1 MRDFSFKKLFSLKG
15 VWVVLLLF
23 GVNTVGLAKAGPA
36 LANKSNMLSDSWQLV
51 VSGTV
56 RDQDGLP
63 IPGASVVVKGTTI
76 GTSTDFDGNYTIDA
90 PSDAIL
96 QFSYLGYSPTE
107 VAVNGNTTIDAVLQ
121 EDISKLDEV
130 VVVGYGTQRK
140 KEITSAV
147 ASVNAEDFN
156 KGNVNNPAQLLQGKV
171 AGLSIASPGGNPNQ
185 NFTIRLRGLST
196 FGANTGPLIVIDGI
210 IGASLN
216 SLDPND
222 IESMDILKDGSA
234 AAIYGSRGS
243 SGVILITTK
252 GGKAGQTSMEYNSYV
267 SLENVA
273 RTPEV
278 MSASEYVT
286 VGGNDHGS
294 ETDWFEEITRA
305 GVTHVHNL
313 SLSGGNEG
321 TTYRASLNYRDGQGV
336 AINTGFDQ
344 LTGRLN
350 LTQRALDDRLRVT
363 INLSNQVRNEKR
375 GFDSAFRY
383 ATIYN
388 PTAPVFGGPEADR
401 FGGYWQEV
409 LFDYFNPVAIL
420 EQNDNDRE
428 LKTTQMNIDADFK
441 LIDGL
446 KIGAR
451 YSLQNISRLE
461 GTYYRSD
468 SFLRGFSAGGFARR
482 DTDDFETELFETTLS
497 YDRQFGDLNVAALA
511 GYSYQEFTNEGFHAQ
526 GGTFISD
533 EFSYNNL
540 AASEDLRN
548 GAGSEVESYKNNSKL
563 IAGFARVNLSY
574 QDTYFFS
581 ASIRREG
588 STRFGDNNKW
598 GNFPAVSAGVD
609 LSNLIEKDY
618 INNLKLRASFGVTGN
633 LPTRSYLSLLRFGT
647 QTDPED
653 GDRRFGDFF
662 FEGEFVPSYA
672 PVNNENPDLKWER
685 KEEFDIGLDFTLFD
699 NKLDGTIDYY
709 DRRTTDGLF
718 FLPVSVPPNIYD
730 NKWLNVGEI
739 KNSGLELSVGY
750 TMDIGKVTYTPR
762 FNFSTYNAELVSLS
776 NDEAD
781 FGEDGVR
788 DISNLGSPGQN
799 RPLIRVEEGQDI
811 GQIIGLEFD
820 GVNDDGT
827 WRFVDQNGDGEIV
840 PEDDE
845 VIVGN
850 GLPDFEIGFNNSL
863 TVGRFDVNVFFRGTF
878 GHDLINTNRAF
889 YETQAV
895 ANSYNVVKTD
905 LFLPEVTDQA
915 RYSDLHVEDASFF
928 RLDNMTVG
936 YNFDVSK
943 FKYLKNFRLYASGQ
957 NLFTITD
964 YTGVDPEVRYSDTS
978 GGVLAPGIDRR
989 NTWFTTTT
997 FTLGLS
1003 AKF

>member
-1 MRDFSFKKLFSLKG
+1 MRNFSVKKLFPLTTG
-15 VWVVLLLF
+15 RWMLLLIF
-23 GVNTVGLAKAGPA
+23 GVHLAGHANVEPA
-36 LANKSNMLSDSWQLV
+36 LTNDSKKMSEAWQLTIT
-51 VSGTV
+51 GTV
-56 RDQDGLP
+56 RDQNGAP
-63 IPGASVVVKGTTI
+63 IPGASVVIKGTST
-76 GTSTDFDGNYTIDA
+76 GVATDFDGNYSIEA
-90 PSDAIL
+90 ASDAVL
-96 QFSYLGYSPTE
+96 QFSYLGFSSAEIP
-107 VAVNGNTTIDAVLQ
+107 VNGNTTIDVVLQ
-121 EDISKLDEV
+121 EDVSKLEEV
-130 VVVGYGTQRK
+130 VVIGYGTQRK

-147 ASVNAEDFN
+147 ASVKAEDFN

-252 GGKAGQTSMEYNSYV
+252 GGTAGQTSLEYNSYV

-273 RTPEV
+273 RTPDV
-278 MSASEYVT
+278 MSASEFVG
-286 VGGNDHGS
+286 VGGVDHGS
-294 ETDWFEEITRA
+294 ETDWFDEITRA

-313 SLSGGNEG
+313 SLAGGNGG

-350 LTQRALDDRLRVT
+350 LTQRAIDDRLRVT
-363 INLSNQVRNEKR
+363 LNLSSQVRNEKL
-375 GFDSAFRY
+375 GDDSAFRY

-388 PTAPVFGGPEADR
+388 PTAPVLGGPEADR
-401 FGGYWQEV
+401 FGGYWQEI
-409 LFDYFNPVAIL
+409 LFDYYNPVALL
-420 EQNDNDRE
+420 EQNLNDRE

-461 GTYYRSD
+461 GRYLRSD
-468 SFLRGFSAGGFARR
+468 SFSLGGFSSGGRARR

-497 YDRQFGDLNVAALA
+497 YDHQFGDLNLAAIA
-511 GYSYQEFTNEGFHAQ
+511 GYSYQEFTDEGFHAEL
-526 GGTFISD
+526 TRFITNDFGYHNLEASQD
-533 EFSYNNL
+533 FLEGLGDVDSY
-540 AASEDLRN
+540 RN
-548 GAGSEVESYKNNSKL
+548 RSKL
-563 IAGFARVNLSY
+563 IAGFARVNLNY
-574 QDTYFFS
+574 QDTYFLS
-581 ASIRREG
+581 ASFRREG
-588 STRFGDNNKW
+588 STKFGDNNKW

-633 LPTRSYLSLLRFGT
+633 IPTDSYLSLLRFG
-647 QTDPED
+647 PSSN
-653 GDRRFGDFF
+653 FF
-662 FEGEFVPSYA
+662 FQGEFLPSYA
-672 PVNNENPDLKWER
+672 PVSNPNPDLKWER
-685 KEEFDIGLDFTLFD
+685 KEEFDIGLDFSLFD

-709 DRRTTDGLF
+709 DRRTTDGIF
-718 FLPVSVPPNIYD
+718 NLPVSVPPNLFSTQ
-730 NKWLNVGEI
+730 WLNVGEI
-739 KNSGLELSVGY
+739 KNSGVELSVGY
-750 TMDIGKVTYTPR
+750 TMDFGKLTYTPR

-776 NDEAD
+776 NNDVG
-781 FGEDGVR
+781 FGEDGVQ

-799 RPLIRVEEGQDI
+799 RPLIRVEEGAEI

-827 WRFVDQNGDGEIV
+827 WRFIDQNNDGTINTE
-840 PEDDE
+840 DE

-863 TVGRFDVNVFFRGTF
+863 TFGNFDLNMFFRGTF
-878 GHDLINTNRAF
+878 GHDLIHTNRAF

-895 ANSYNVVKTD
+895 AVSYNVIKTD
-905 LFLPEVTDQA
+905 LFLPELTDQA
-915 RYSDLHVEDASFF
+915 LYSDLHVEDASFF
-928 RLDNMTVG
+928 RLDNMTLG
-936 YNFDVSK
+936 YNFDVSNS
-943 FKYLKNFRLYASGQ
+943 KYLKNFRLYASGQ

-964 YTGVDPEVRYSDTS
+964 YTGVDPEVRYSEPANN

>member
-147 ASVNAEDFN
+147 ASVKAEDFN
-156 KGNVNNPAQLLQGKV
+156 KGNVNSPAQLLQGKV

-185 NFTIRLRGLST
+185 GFAIRLRGLST

-210 IGASLN
+210 IGADLN
-216 SLDPND
+216 SVDPND

-252 GGKAGQTSMEYNSYV
+252 GGKSGQTSLEYNSYV
-267 SLENVA
+267 SVENVA

-278 MSASEYVT
+278 MTASEFVG
-286 VGGNDHGS
+286 VGGIDHGS
-294 ETDWFEEITRA
+294 ETDWYDEITRM

-313 SLSGGNEG
+313 SLSGGAGG

-344 LTGRLN
+344 LIGRLN
-350 LTQRALDDRLRVT
+350 LTQRALDNRLRVT
-363 INLSNQVRNEKR
+363 LNLSNQVRNEQR

-401 FGGYWQEV
+401 FGGYWQEI

-420 EQNDNDRE
+420 QQNQNDRE

-451 YSLQNISRLE
+451 YSLQNISRLD
-461 GTYYRSD
+461 GLYYRSD
-468 SFLRGFSAGGFARR
+468 SYLTGLSTGGLARR

-497 YDRQFGDLNVAALA
+497 YDHQFGDLNMAAIA
-511 GYSYQEFTNEGFHAQ
+511 GYSYQEFTNEGHHAQ
-526 GGTFISD
+526 LTRFISD
-533 EFSYNNL
+533 EFGYHNLQASQDFLEGLGDVDSY
-540 AASEDLRN
+540 RN
-548 GAGSEVESYKNNSKL
+548 QSKL
-563 IAGFARVNLSY
+563 IAGFARVNLNY

-588 STRFGDNNKW
+588 STKFGENNKW

-633 LPTRSYLSLLRFGT
+633 VPRDSYLSLLRFG
-647 QTDPED
+647 PSSN
-653 GDRRFGDFF
+653 FF
-662 FEGEFVPSYA
+662 YQGNFVPSYA
-672 PVNNENPDLKWER
+672 PVSNPNPDLKWER

-699 NKLDGTIDYY
+699 NRLDGTIDYY
-709 DRRTTDGLF
+709 DRRTSDGIF
-718 FLPVSVPPNIYD
+718 NLPVSVPPNLF
-730 NKWLNVGEI
+730 NRQWLNVGEI

-750 TMDIGKVTYTPR
+750 TMDLGKLTYTPR
-762 FNFSTYNAELVSLS
+762 FNFSTFNAKLVSLS
-776 NDEAD
+776 NDNVG
-781 FGEDGVR
+781 FGEDGVQ

-799 RPLIRVEEGQDI
+799 RPLIRVEEGAEI
-811 GQIIGLEFD
+811 GQIIGLQFD

-827 WRFVDQNGDGEIV
+827 WRFVDQNNDGTINTE
-840 PEDDE
+840 DE

-850 GLPDFEIGFNNSL
+850 GLPDFEIGFNNSM
-863 TVGRFDVNVFFRGTF
+863 TFGNFDLNMFFRGTF
-878 GHDLINTNRAF
+878 GHDLIHTNRAF

-895 ANSYNVVKTD
+895 AVSYNVIKTD
-905 LFLPEVTDQA
+905 LYLPELTDQA
-915 RYSDLHVEDASFF
+915 LYSDLHVENASFF
-928 RLDNMTVG
+928 RLDNMTLG
-936 YNFDVSK
+936 YNFNVSDT
-943 FKYLKNFRLYASGQ
+943 KYLKNFRLYASGQ

-964 YTGVDPEVRYSDTS
+964 YTGVDPEVRYAEPVNN